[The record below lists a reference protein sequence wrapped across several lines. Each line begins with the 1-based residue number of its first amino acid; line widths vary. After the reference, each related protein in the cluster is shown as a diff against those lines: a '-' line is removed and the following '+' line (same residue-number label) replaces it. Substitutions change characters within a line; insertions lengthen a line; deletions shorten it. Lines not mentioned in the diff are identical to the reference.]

1 MTWILYNVMNGRIKS
16 EKKEKGECMATILVV
31 EDESIVAADIKRCLQ
46 SLGYHVTALVS
57 SGAEALK
64 ITQKTH
70 PDLVL
75 MDIVLKGDM
84 DGIQAAETIRS
95 RFDIPVIYLTAY
107 ADEKTLQRAKMTEP
121 YGYVLKPIED
131 RELHSTIEM
140 ALYKHKMEKRVRESE
155 QWLFTTLRS
164 IGDGIIATDT
174 KGQIT
179 FMNPVAE
186 ALTGWTQKAAVRKPL
201 DTVFTITSKEPET
214 EIENPV
220 TRVLHEESISN
231 LGDHKILVARDG
243 REIDIADSAAP
254 IRDEY
259 GEILGVVLVFRDI
272 TKQKHAERI
281 IKGAEKKFRDIFN
294 YASDAMFIHDEEGHF
309 LEVNRTACEQLG
321 YTREELLQL
330 TPLDIDPPDYT
341 LLVPERIEELKRKGH
356 VFFETSHITK
366 EGTIIPIELSSRM
379 IEFEGTP
386 AILSIARDITDRK
399 KTEMQLKTLFEASK
413 SVNSTVDMIEIYRII
428 SNAVQQLVGFD
439 NFAIFRVSEDTGSVY
454 CAYASEGMGQICDEV
469 FQYGEE
475 LVSNCIATGE
485 QPLVRNGY
493 TDTRIEVP
501 GAEASF
507 TSQIVL
513 PIIMENTCVGALHIS
528 KAAPNAYDHRDLAV
542 LQPVSEVISSA
553 IKNVTLYDEVRE
565 FGEELEQRI
574 KERSQRIEILLNTRI
589 HLQEEGSWEKGLQI
603 IAESMGKL
611 GFERCGV
618 FLVNSMK
625 KMLEFNFGEGV
636 ELPNG
641 DTYIPLR
648 NTEYFGVK
656 CVLEKRTIR
665 IEDYN
670 PEEGKQITSES
681 ESFVWVPIV
690 VQNEA
695 FAALAAD
702 NVRSKRRITDE
713 DVKDLEILAGMCAAF
728 IDRTRMLL
736 QPAAEERLK
745 TKFNHWLDPAECY
758 IVGEKRPEKAVEM
771 FYDLI
776 THGIP
781 GFVIS
786 RAYPEKLRRKYK
798 LTKTPMLWLSRS
810 EVDHTI
816 SPEDLPKLIYIINDF
831 TRKSEESVI
840 LLDGVEYLMS
850 QTDFNTVLKFLQ
862 KLKDIITMNNSR
874 LIIPVYKDTLPLKV
888 YSMLEREFFVL

>member
-1 MTWILYNVMNGRIKS
+1 MGELK
-16 EKKEKGECMATILVV
+16 EKEKGERMATILVV
-31 EDESIVAADIKRCLQ
+31 EDESIVATDIKRCLQ
-46 SLGYHVTALVS
+46 NLGYHVTALVS

-64 ITQKTH
+64 IAQKTP

-84 DGIQAAETIRS
+84 DGIEAAETIRS
-95 RFDIPVIYLTAY
+95 QFNIPVIYLTAY

-121 YGYVLKPIED
+121 YGYILKPIED
-131 RELHSTIEM
+131 KELHSTIEM
-140 ALYKHKMEKRVRESE
+140 ALYKHRMEKKVRESK
-155 QWLFTTLRS
+155 QWLATTLKS

-174 KGQIT
+174 QGQIT

-186 ALTGWTQKAAVRKPL
+186 ALTGWTQKVAVRKLL
-201 DTVFTITSKEPET
+201 DTVFTITTEEPGA

-220 TRVLHEESISN
+220 TRVLQEESVCN

-259 GEILGVVLVFRDI
+259 GGILGVVLVFRDI
-272 TKQKHAERI
+272 TEQKHAERAV
-281 IKGAEKKFRDIFN
+281 KGAEKKFRDIFN
-294 YASDAMFIHDEEGHF
+294 YASDAMLIHDVEGHF

-321 YTREELLQL
+321 YTKEELLHL
-330 TPLDIDPPDYT
+330 TPMDINPSDYT
-341 LLVPERIEELKRKGH
+341 LLAPERIEELKRKGH

-366 EGTIIPIELSSRM
+366 EDTIIPIELSSRM

-386 AILSIARDITDRK
+386 SILSIARDITDRK
-399 KTEMQLKTLFEASK
+399 RTEMQLKTLFEASK
-413 SVNSTVDMIEIYRII
+413 SVNSTVDMTEIYRII
-428 SNAVQQLVGFD
+428 SDAVQQLVGFD
-439 NFAIFRVSEDTGSVY
+439 NFAIFRVSEDTESVY
-454 CAYASEGMGQICDEV
+454 CAYTSEGMGQICDEV

-485 QPLVRNGY
+485 QPLLVRNGY
-493 TDTRIEVP
+493 TDARTKIPE
-501 GAEASF
+501 AEASF

-513 PIIMENTCVGALHIS
+513 PIIIENTCAGALHIS
-528 KAAPNAYDHRDLAV
+528 KAAPNAYDHHDLAV

-553 IKNVTLYDEVRE
+553 IKNVTLYNEVKE

-574 KERSQRIEILLNTRI
+574 KERSQRIEILLNTRMR
-589 HLQEEGSWEKGLQI
+589 LQEEGSWEKGLQI

-611 GFERCGV
+611 GFDRCGV

-625 KMLEFNFGEGV
+625 KTLEFHFGEGV

-641 DTYIPLR
+641 NTHIPLR

-670 PEEGKQITSES
+670 PEKGKQITSES

-695 FAALAAD
+695 FAALGAD

-713 DVKDLEILAGMCAAF
+713 DVEDLEILAGMCAAF

-736 QPAAEERLK
+736 QPVAEERLK
-745 TKFNHWLDPAECY
+745 TKFDHWLDPAECY

-771 FYDLI
+771 FCDLT

-781 GFVIS
+781 GFIIS

-810 EVDHTI
+810 EVGHTI

-840 LLDGVEYLMS
+840 LLDGIEYLMS
-850 QTDFNTVLKFLQ
+850 QTSFNTVLKFLQ
-862 KLKDIITMNNSR
+862 ELKDIITMNNSR
-874 LIIPVYKDTLPLKV
+874 LIVPVYKDTLPVKV